1 MAVTPKY
8 GSRELVHCLESL
20 GFSLRRKQTGTSHV
34 KYDPPSHVK
43 VNPGERSF
51 VIVQL
56 NIKTYDS
63 NACSRWINQIK
74 SFGFSREE
82 IIKALKRY

>member
-8 GSRELVHCLESL
+8 GSRKLIRCLESL
-20 GFSLRRKQTGTSHV
+20 GFSLRKKQSETSHV
-34 KYDPPSHVK
+34 KYDPPSHIK

-51 VIVQL
+51 IIVQL

-63 NACSRWINQIK
+63 NACSRWINQI
-74 SFGFSREE
+74 
-82 IIKALKRY
+82 LRYNLTTTYNVA